1 MEDYRAMIRSTFD
14 LGSVRDAETLFETC
28 IKNAFP
34 TFNFRRLE
42 LIRFIREDQ
51 YMEGRSWNHV
61 FEIKKSSLN
70 GNPVWEV
77 HCHRV
82 TMGKTPDKHVYLDY
96 FSLGKLLKDHMA
108 ELLNDIPTEL
118 TENFQHGLDHHV
130 VVKQA
135 ERCNFRQFLTYSHF
149 AHGAVANEKQ

>member
-1 MEDYRAMIRSTFD
+1 MATYSAMIRNVFE
-14 LGSVRDAETLFETC
+14 LGGVRDAEVLFETC

-96 FSLGKLLKDHMA
+96 FSLGFVGYM
-108 ELLNDIPTEL
+108 E
-118 TENFQHGLDHHV
+118 
-130 VVKQA
+130 
-135 ERCNFRQFLTYSHF
+135 
-149 AHGAVANEKQ
+149 

>member
-1 MEDYRAMIRSTFD
+1 MEDYRAMIRNTFD
-14 LGSVRDAETLFETC
+14 FGSVRDAEVLFEAC

-42 LIRFIREDQ
+42 LIRFLRDDH

-61 FEIKKSSLN
+61 FEIRKSVLQDH
-70 GNPVWEV
+70 PVWEV

-96 FSLGKLLKDHMA
+96 FSLGFVGYM
-108 ELLNDIPTEL
+108 E
-118 TENFQHGLDHHV
+118 
-130 VVKQA
+130 
-135 ERCNFRQFLTYSHF
+135 
-149 AHGAVANEKQ
+149 